1 MLREHLHTHL
11 IKCNHFFTSLLFQ
24 LSFTSID
31 LTNFFPRVYLLR
43 KYIFENT
50 FTIIIHAGFLGIRNK
65 NISIH
70 PRRKLYSILFFVQS
84 FQTFIDHFY
93 FSDINIH
100 RFHLEKFKPH
110 THIYAKIILESKF
123 NNHKLT
129 IPLLSSKSTLEV

>member
-11 IKCNHFFTSLLFQ
+11 IKCNHFFASLLFQ

-43 KYIFENT
+43 KYIFEN
-50 FTIIIHAGFLGIRNK
+50 FYDNYSRGIQNK